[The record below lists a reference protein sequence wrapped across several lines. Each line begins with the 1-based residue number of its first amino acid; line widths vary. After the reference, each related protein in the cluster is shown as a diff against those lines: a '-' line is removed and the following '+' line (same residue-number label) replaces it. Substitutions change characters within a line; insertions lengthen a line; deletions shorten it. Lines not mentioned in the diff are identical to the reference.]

1 MYFKCPRLQ
10 HTDTQMCVFDVNTS
24 RVRGREGRTDSLCES
39 SGSHSARAAQQIW
52 ADFIQQTSA
61 TKKLTFEMRASTR
74 NISGADEV
82 LCSSSVLL
90 LFENSQMGS
99 FNFLFV
105 TQMKGWITG
114 VKIQSTS
121 TVLWNSNCSSFI
133 VPQWGAAA
141 HTHKITT
148 WKNTCCGNH
157 GDLGWSFLGSRLWG
171 ASRCLGPGSPPYLL
185 LTSGAGLPTPTITHL
200 GGETFWIVPCSRTPV
215 CT

>member
-1 MYFKCPRLQ
+1 MSTTAAHRHTNVCLWCKHQPGQRSWGEDRLPVWKQ
-10 HTDTQMCVFDVNTS
+10 WFTLSQ
-24 RVRGREGRTDSLCES
+24 S
-39 SGSHSARAAQQIW
+39 SAADL

-105 TQMKGWITG
+105 TQIKGWITG

-121 TVLWNSNCSSFI
+121 TVLWNSNCSSLI

-141 HTHKITT
+141 HTHKVTT

>member
-1 MYFKCPRLQ
+1 MSPTAAHRHTNVCLWCKHQPGQRSWGEDRLPVWKQ
-10 HTDTQMCVFDVNTS
+10 WFTLSQ
-24 RVRGREGRTDSLCES
+24 S
-39 SGSHSARAAQQIW
+39 SG
-52 ADFIQQTSA
+52 
-61 TKKLTFEMRASTR
+61 
-74 NISGADEV
+74 GDEV

-105 TQMKGWITG
+105 TQIKGWITD

-141 HTHKITT
+141 HTHKVTT

-157 GDLGWSFLGSRLWG
+157 GDLGWSSLGSRLWG